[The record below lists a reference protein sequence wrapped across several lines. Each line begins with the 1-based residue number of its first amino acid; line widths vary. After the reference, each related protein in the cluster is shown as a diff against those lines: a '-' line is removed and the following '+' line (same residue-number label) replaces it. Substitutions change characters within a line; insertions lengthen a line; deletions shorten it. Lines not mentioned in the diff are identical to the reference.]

1 MKKYLYTL
9 LLVFMMP
16 CVLLFAGCFGDKG
29 EDKIYYTVPT
39 LEHVTVTLEA
49 GASASDDKGEYLSK
63 NQEFKIV
70 VTPDQGY
77 EFESAPIA
85 HINNTPITLNDEGY
99 RYASNTLYAKDFS
112 KIDVTVTA
120 QVVVMQRTVLI
131 DYDDSYL
138 EDTSYI
144 ITNYKLTFN
153 ETFASILGVAANQAI
168 RMNGVKV
175 GIKNPRT
182 DTLKYGDE
190 LKFTI
195 RAEGGNVFGH
205 AWSNPFYLQGADN
218 IWQSNIT
225 DNGIEYTLNI
235 YSFSDEQVTLD
246 IDENSFSNSENVNF
260 IISVE
265 DSLYSSIGVSSTSCG
280 LFTATINDMENF
292 PLTIAQESNNHI
304 KIAYTNYETYKDYYD
319 NAIYEIGYTT
329 VTATMDN
336 GVATINL
343 LPLKEYGDPFTLSL
357 NIKNLVDRM
366 VEDGKL
372 QSLEYKEVVYG
383 DERYSDIA
391 FYRITPVTTAISN
404 YYFVGDVVLDVTITL
419 TDDTNLDKIFHDDA
433 RCITITA
440 TTTTGE
446 TKVSVVWVK
455 AADVE
460 NGVTLVEEDSAYRYK
475 LTLSQEFLTDVSAL
489 SFTFSYT

>member
-1 MKKYLYTL
+1 MNKLLYSLLIVFILPCMFLFTGCGEKKNNNVYYTL
-9 LLVFMMP
+9 
-16 CVLLFAGCFGDKG
+16 
-29 EDKIYYTVPT
+29 PT

-49 GASASDDKGEYLSK
+49 VGSASDDKGEYLSK

-85 HINNTPITLNDEGY
+85 HINGTPITLNDEGY

-131 DYDDSYL
+131 NYDDSSL

-144 ITNYKLTFN
+144 INNYTLTFN
-153 ETFASILGVAANQAI
+153 ETFANILGVAANRAI
-168 RMNGVKV
+168 RMNGVEV

-195 RAEGGNVFGH
+195 SANGENVFGH

-235 YSFSDEQVTLD
+235 YAFSDEQVTLK

-265 DSLYSSIGVSSTSCG
+265 DSSYSSISTSNCG
-280 LFTATINDMENF
+280 LFTATVNDMENL
-292 PLTIAQESNNHI
+292 PLTIAQESNNYI

-319 NAIYEIGYTT
+319 NAIYEINYTT

-336 GVATINL
+336 GVVTIDL

-372 QSLEYKEVVYG
+372 QSLEYDEFVY
-383 DERYSDIA
+383 DDTKYSVIE
-391 FYRITPVTTAISN
+391 FYRIIPVTTAISN

-419 TDDTNLDKIFHDDA
+419 SDYTDQDTIFHDDA

-446 TKVSVVWVK
+446 TKESVVWVNIP
-455 AADVE
+455 DDE
-460 NGVTLVEEDSAYRYK
+460 NGVTLVEDDSALIYK

>member
-1 MKKYLYTL
+1 MKKLLYSLLIVFILPCMFLFTGCGEKKNNNVYYTL
-9 LLVFMMP
+9 
-16 CVLLFAGCFGDKG
+16 
-29 EDKIYYTVPT
+29 PT

-49 GASASDDKGEYLSK
+49 VGSASDDKGEYLSK

-85 HINNTPITLNDEGY
+85 HINGTPITLNDEGY

-131 DYDDSYL
+131 NYDDSYL

-144 ITNYKLTFN
+144 INNYTLTFN
-153 ETFASILGVAANQAI
+153 ETFANILGVAANRAI
-168 RMNGVKV
+168 RMNGVEV

-195 RAEGGNVFGH
+195 SANGENVFEH
-205 AWSNPFYLQGADN
+205 AWLNPFYLQGADN

-235 YSFSDEQVTLD
+235 YAFSDEQVTLN

-265 DSLYSSIGVSSTSCG
+265 DSSYSSISTSNCG
-280 LFTATINDMENF
+280 LFTATVNDMENL
-292 PLTIAQESNNHI
+292 PLTIAQESNNYI

-319 NAIYEIGYTT
+319 NAIYEINYTT

-336 GVATINL
+336 GVVTIDL

-372 QSLEYKEVVYG
+372 QSLEYDEFVY
-383 DERYSDIA
+383 DDTKYSVIE
-391 FYRITPVTTAISN
+391 FYRIIPVTTAISN

-419 TDDTNLDKIFHDDA
+419 SDYTDQDTIFHDDA

-446 TKVSVVWVK
+446 TKESVVWVNIP
-455 AADVE
+455 DDE
-460 NGVTLVEEDSAYRYK
+460 NGVTLVEDDSALIYK

>member
-1 MKKYLYTL
+1 MKKKILSFILVLGLFVSSLMLFTGCGEKKNNNVYYTL
-9 LLVFMMP
+9 
-16 CVLLFAGCFGDKG
+16 
-29 EDKIYYTVPT
+29 PT

-49 GASASDDKGEYLSK
+49 VGSASDDKGEYLSK

-85 HINNTPITLNDEGY
+85 HINGTPITLNDEGY

-131 DYDDSYL
+131 NYDDSYL

-144 ITNYKLTFN
+144 INNYTLTFN
-153 ETFASILGVAANQAI
+153 ETFANILGVAANRAI
-168 RMNGVKV
+168 RMNGVEV

-195 RAEGGNVFGH
+195 SANGENVFEH

-235 YSFSDEQVTLD
+235 YAFSDEQVTLN
-246 IDENSFSNSENVNF
+246 IDENSFSNSKNVNF

-265 DSLYSSIGVSSTSCG
+265 DSSYSSISTSNCG
-280 LFTATINDMENF
+280 LFTATVNDMENL
-292 PLTIAQESNNHI
+292 PLTIAQKSNNYI

-319 NAIYEIGYTT
+319 NAIYEINYTT

-336 GVATINL
+336 GVVTIDL

-372 QSLEYKEVVYG
+372 QSLEYDEFVYG
-383 DERYSDIA
+383 DTKYSVIE

-419 TDDTNLDKIFHDDA
+419 TDYTNLDTIFHDDA

-446 TKVSVVWVK
+446 TKESVVWVNIP
-455 AADVE
+455 DVE
-460 NGVTLVEEDSAYRYK
+460 NGVTLVEDDSALRYK

>member
-1 MKKYLYTL
+1 MLRQI
-9 LLVFMMP
+9 
-16 CVLLFAGCFGDKG
+16 
-29 EDKIYYTVPT
+29 E
-39 LEHVTVTLEA
+39 
-49 GASASDDKGEYLSK
+49 
-63 NQEFKIV
+63 
-70 VTPDQGY
+70 
-77 EFESAPIA
+77 
-85 HINNTPITLNDEGY
+85 
-99 RYASNTLYAKDFS
+99 
-112 KIDVTVTA
+112 
-120 QVVVMQRTVLI
+120 
-131 DYDDSYL
+131 
-138 EDTSYI
+138 
-144 ITNYKLTFN
+144 
-153 ETFASILGVAANQAI
+153 
-168 RMNGVKV
+168 
-175 GIKNPRT
+175 RT

-195 RAEGGNVFGH
+195 SANGENVFEH

-235 YSFSDEQVTLD
+235 YAFSDEQVTLN

-265 DSLYSSIGVSSTSCG
+265 DSSYSSISTSNCG
-280 LFTATINDMENF
+280 LFTATVNDMENL
-292 PLTIAQESNNHI
+292 PLTIAQESNNYI

-319 NAIYEIGYTT
+319 NAIYEINYTT

-336 GVATINL
+336 GVVTIDL

-372 QSLEYKEVVYG
+372 QSLEYDEFVYG
-383 DERYSDIA
+383 DTKYSVID

-419 TDDTNLDKIFHDDA
+419 TDYTNLDTIFHDDA

-446 TKVSVVWVK
+446 TKESVVWVNIP
-455 AADVE
+455 DVE
-460 NGVTLVEEDSAYRYK
+460 NGVTLVEDDSALRYK

>member
-1 MKKYLYTL
+1 MKKLLYSLLIVFILPCMFLFTGCGEKKNNNVYYTL
-9 LLVFMMP
+9 
-16 CVLLFAGCFGDKG
+16 
-29 EDKIYYTVPT
+29 PT

-49 GASASDDKGEYLSK
+49 VGSASDDKGEYLSK

-85 HINNTPITLNDEGY
+85 HINGTPITLNDEGY

-131 DYDDSYL
+131 NYDDSYL

-144 ITNYKLTFN
+144 INNYTLTFN
-153 ETFASILGVAANQAI
+153 ETFANILGVAANRAI
-168 RMNGVKV
+168 RMNGVEV

-195 RAEGGNVFGH
+195 SANGENVFEH

-235 YSFSDEQVTLD
+235 YAFSDEQVTLN
-246 IDENSFSNSENVNF
+246 IDENSFSNSKNVNF

-265 DSLYSSIGVSSTSCG
+265 DSSYSSISTSNCG
-280 LFTATINDMENF
+280 LFTATVNDMENL
-292 PLTIAQESNNHI
+292 PLTIAQKSNNYI

-319 NAIYEIGYTT
+319 NAIYEINYTT

-336 GVATINL
+336 GVVTIDL

-372 QSLEYKEVVYG
+372 QSLEYDEFVYG
-383 DERYSDIA
+383 DTKYSVIE

-419 TDDTNLDKIFHDDA
+419 TDYTNLDTIFHDDA

-446 TKVSVVWVK
+446 TKESVVWVNIP
-455 AADVE
+455 DVE
-460 NGVTLVEEDSAYRYK
+460 NGVTLVEDDSALRYK

>member
-1 MKKYLYTL
+1 MKKLLYSLLIVFILPCMFLFTGCGENKNNNVYYTL
-9 LLVFMMP
+9 
-16 CVLLFAGCFGDKG
+16 
-29 EDKIYYTVPT
+29 PT

-49 GASASDDKGEYLSK
+49 VRSASDDKGEYLSK

-85 HINNTPITLNDEGY
+85 HINGTPITLNDEGY

-131 DYDDSYL
+131 NYDDSYL

-144 ITNYKLTFN
+144 INNYTLTFN
-153 ETFASILGVAANQAI
+153 ETFANILGVAANRAI
-168 RMNGVKV
+168 RMNGVEV

-195 RAEGGNVFGH
+195 SANGENVFGH
-205 AWSNPFYLQGADN
+205 AWSNPFSLQGADN

-235 YSFSDEQVTLD
+235 YAFSDEQVTLN
-246 IDENSFSNSENVNF
+246 IDENSFSNSKNVNF

-265 DSLYSSIGVSSTSCG
+265 DSSYSSISTSNCG
-280 LFTATINDMENF
+280 LFTATINDMENL
-292 PLTIAQESNNHI
+292 PLTNAQGSNNYI

-336 GVATINL
+336 GVATIDL

-372 QSLEYKEVVYG
+372 QSLEYDEFVY
-383 DERYSDIA
+383 DDTKYSVID

-419 TDDTNLDKIFHDDA
+419 TDYTNLDTIFHDDA

-446 TKVSVVWVK
+446 TKESVVLVNIP
-455 AADVE
+455 DVE
-460 NGVTLVEEDSAYRYK
+460 NGVTLVEDDFAYRYK

>member
-39 LEHVTVTLEA
+39 LEHVSVTLEA
-49 GASASDDKGEYLSK
+49 GGSASDDKGEYFSK

-85 HINNTPITLNDEGY
+85 YINNTPITLNDEGY
-99 RYASNTLYAKDFS
+99 RYASNTLYAKDYS

-120 QVVVMQRTVLI
+120 QVVVTQRTVLI
-131 DYDDSYL
+131 NYDDSSL

-153 ETFASILGVAANQAI
+153 ETFANILGVAANQTI

-195 RAEGGNVFGH
+195 SAEGENVFGH

-235 YSFSDEQVTLD
+235 YSFSDEQVTLN

-260 IISVE
+260 IISVQ
-265 DSLYSSIGVSSTSCG
+265 DSSYSSISTSNCG
-280 LFTATINDMENF
+280 LFTATLNDMENL
-292 PLTIAQESNNHI
+292 PLTIAQESNNYI

-319 NAIYEIGYTT
+319 NAIYEINYTT

-336 GVATINL
+336 GVVTIDL

-372 QSLEYKEVVYG
+372 QSLEYDEFVYG
-383 DERYSDIA
+383 DTRYSVID

-419 TDDTNLDKIFHDDA
+419 TDYTDLDTIFHDDA

-446 TKVSVVWVK
+446 TKESVVWVK
-455 AADVE
+455 TADVE